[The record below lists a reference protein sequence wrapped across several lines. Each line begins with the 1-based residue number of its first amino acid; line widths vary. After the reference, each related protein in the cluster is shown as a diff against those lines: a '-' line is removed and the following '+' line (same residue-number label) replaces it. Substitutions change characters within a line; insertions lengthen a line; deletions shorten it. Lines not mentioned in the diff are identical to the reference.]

1 MNYSEI
7 KKAAQSY
14 TDRYDAEM
22 KTSMPAFVKVVE
34 SKINTALKTGE
45 QSVRAQIYLTNGQE
59 LYGLPSD
66 WGGFRDVE
74 IVKKGSANVSVPNA
88 LSGFGG
94 KTLTYASPEYMNQL
108 KRRQD
113 GWHQA
118 YYTVIANQIQVAP
131 PEDGSILEVVYFQNV
146 PPLVNDTDSNWLSEK
161 HPDVY
166 IFGLAAE
173 ISAFAKDGQ
182 SFATY
187 DERFKESLNDIVVDD
202 QITRWSGPTLRSQ
215 VDGLIV

>member
-45 QSVRAQIYLTNGQE
+45 QSVRAQIYLENGQE

-118 YYTVIANQIQVAP
+118 YYTVIANQIQVSP
-131 PEDGSILEVVYFQNV
+131 PADGDILEVVYFQNV

-166 IFGLAAE
+166 IFGISAE
-173 ISAFAKDGQ
+173 INAFAKDGEA
-182 SFATY
+182 FAAY
-187 DERFKESLNDIVVDD
+187 DNRFKESLNDIVVDD
-202 QITRWSGPTLRSQ
+202 QITRWSGPSLRTE